1 MKYTYEYP
9 RALVTVDAII
19 LDRKTKSI
27 VLLIQRRNDPYKGM
41 WALPG
46 GFIEMDEKLEE
57 SVAREVLEE
66 TNLEGI
72 DFTQF
77 KAFGNPGRDPRD
89 RNICVV
95 FYGYCDNPEDAKAG
109 DDAVNEQWFELNN
122 LPVLAFD
129 HADIMEEYLRTGD
142 R

>member
-19 LDRKTKSI
+19 LDSETKSK
-27 VLLIQRRNDPYKGM
+27 VLLIQRGNNPYKGM

-57 SVAREVLEE
+57 SVAREVEEE
-66 TNLEGI
+66 TSLTGI
-72 DFTQF
+72 KFTQF

-95 FYGYCDNPEDAKAG
+95 FYGYCDNPEAAKAG
-109 DDAVNEQWFELNN
+109 DDAADEKWFSLSS
-122 LPVLAFD
+122 LPDLGFD
-129 HADIMEEYLRTGD
+129 HANILEEFLAIGY
-142 R
+142 